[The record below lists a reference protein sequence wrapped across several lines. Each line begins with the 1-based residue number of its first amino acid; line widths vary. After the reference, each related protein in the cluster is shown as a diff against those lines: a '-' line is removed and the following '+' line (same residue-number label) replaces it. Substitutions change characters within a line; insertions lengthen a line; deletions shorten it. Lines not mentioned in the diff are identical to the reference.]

1 MQHIDYNS
9 IADLYDLYVTADYDI
24 PFFMSETKSVEGQV
38 LELTAG
44 TGRLSLP
51 LIEAGV
57 KLTCVD
63 SSNAMLEV
71 LSRKLKKR
79 GLHADIICADVCR
92 LSLPTQF
99 ELAILPF
106 QAFMEIVGEENQR
119 AALAAVFK
127 CLAPGGRFIC
137 TLHNP
142 AIRRK
147 QVDGLLRLV
156 GQFPTED
163 GTLVVSGFE
172 QGGTPVVSRQQFFEF
187 FDGDGRLLE
196 KRLLQMKFAFVEKDE
211 FEQMAQSVG
220 FRVAQL
226 YGNYDR
232 TPFDPAQ
239 SPVMIWGLEKN

>member
-24 PFFMSETKSVEGQV
+24 PFFVSETRPVQGAV
-38 LELTAG
+38 LELMAG

-63 SSNAMLEV
+63 SSEAMLEV
-71 LSRKLKKR
+71 LSRKLKQR
-79 GLHADIICADVCR
+79 GLHADIICADVCQ
-92 LSLPTQF
+92 LSLPARF

-106 QAFMEIVGEENQR
+106 QAFMEIIGEADQR

-142 AIRRK
+142 AIRRR

-156 GQFPTED
+156 GQFPTE
-163 GTLVVSGFE
+163 GGPLVVSGFE

-187 FDGDGRLLE
+187 FDSEGCLLE

-211 FEQMAQSVG
+211 FERMVQSAG

-226 YGNYDR
+226 YGSYDR
-232 TPFDPAQ
+232 APFDPAH
-239 SPVMIWGLEKN
+239 SPVMIWILEKN